1 MATPIDAIVG
11 TSVEV
16 QSVKTLISRV
26 ANSDV
31 TVLIAGEPGTGKTLA
46 AMTIHQM
53 SRRAGESLLQFD
65 CAATSEEFLESELF
79 GSEGSGGVKRGLLET
94 TNGRT
99 ILLQNIDQIP
109 PRTQTRLLR
118 VLQDREFQRI
128 GGTEILPTDCRFIGT
143 CSGDMRQMVQANLF
157 REDLYYRLNVI
168 FIHLPPLRERPKDI
182 KPLLCALLTR
192 RGVDTEQFMEKL
204 QRQKLIEYFEKYA
217 WPGNVKELNRVV
229 EMAVL
234 AERWD
239 EIKLHLLGHT
249 AHSNKL
255 VIERTIEFPPEYHQA
270 GISILGFFGEVLRRK
285 YPHMQARVRIEQD
298 GLRVKMTVEPV
309 IGEPAVFEQALNEYG
324 LVLTGQIPPEQ
335 FTQDSLLAMSLKHE
349 MRLAQV
355 RIESQKELLQVQAT
369 IIGQKERLIE
379 KLTDSIAAA
388 LSSSQPNLVNVT
400 ISPVITS
407 SMNVQVGVSNS
418 LGDICK
424 DLKELSY
431 AITNSPEIATEIEAI
446 RQEVERVQTAGYDP
460 AKGSPAINKLE
471 QFLQKISN
479 TGSMIGKTIEKAE
492 RGIALAQRL
501 AAHYNELAQWL
512 GLSQIPKLFL

>member
-65 CAATSEEFLESELF
+65 CAATSEEFLETELF

-143 CSGDMRQMVQANLF
+143 CSGDMGQMVQANLF

-182 KPLLCALLTR
+182 KPLLRALLTR

-249 AHSNKL
+249 AGELLDRAGARARHA
-255 VIERTIEFPPEYHQA
+255 RTVDGDARVADRGSDRQA
-270 GISILGFFGEVLRRK
+270 FALLS
-285 YPHMQARVRIEQD
+285 ARVRPALVDSGADDD
-298 GLRVKMTVEPV
+298 GVRRAHPRQHHLAAWPFDGVSDGAFGARS
-309 IGEPAVFEQALNEYG
+309 LG
-324 LVLTGQIPPEQ
+324 LVARQNADGSGSDGAD
-335 FTQDSLLAMSLKHE
+335 FF
-349 MRLAQV
+349 
-355 RIESQKELLQVQAT
+355 
-369 IIGQKERLIE
+369 
-379 KLTDSIAAA
+379 AA
-388 LSSSQPNLVNVT
+388 LDHALGLHLSALVFAW
-400 ISPVITS
+400 PAA
-407 SMNVQVGVSNS
+407 
-418 LGDICK
+418 GD
-424 DLKELSY
+424 L
-431 AITNSPEIATEIEAI
+431 TNSARNP
-446 RQEVERVQTAGYDP
+446 
-460 AKGSPAINKLE
+460 
-471 QFLQKISN
+471 F
-479 TGSMIGKTIEKAE
+479 
-492 RGIALAQRL
+492 
-501 AAHYNELAQWL
+501 H
-512 GLSQIPKLFL
+512 